1 MDREE
6 PLRRE
11 FSRLMRLAWPV
22 IVSNLGLMAM
32 GVVDAFLIGHYGT
45 AEYAAVQLAN
55 PWVFGTIFFANGIVL
70 GLDPIIAR
78 AHGAGDGARSALA
91 LQRGLVIALG
101 LSLPVGALWLA
112 TEPVLIAFGQDPRLA
127 RLAATFVHAQIPS
140 IPFFLCSTALS
151 RYLQN
156 REHVKQT
163 VWVTLVANLVNAAGA
178 WALIYGHLGAPS
190 LGILGAGIATN
201 LTRIA
206 SALTLLGW
214 TLAFRLYAG
223 AWQPWSRRAL
233 DRAGLREI
241 FALGV
246 PIAIQTCS
254 EMWAFAFSSF
264 IAGPLGQAPLAA
276 HGVVMQFASISFMVP
291 LGISQ
296 AATIRVGNL
305 IGARRAGAAL
315 RAGWIG
321 IAAGAAF
328 MSLAAATFILGRDVL
343 PLLITRDAAVVA
355 AAASILPIAGAF
367 EIFDGTQAV
376 ACGMLRGMARPQ
388 PAAWMNLVG
397 YWLIALPLG
406 FWLCLHTPAGLP
418 GLWMGLCLGLIVVAV
433 GLVILLRL
441 RAGRLLEAAL
451 AAS

>member
-1 MDREE
+1 
-6 PLRRE
+6 
-11 FSRLMRLAWPV
+11 
-22 IVSNLGLMAM
+22 
-32 GVVDAFLIGHYGT
+32 
-45 AEYAAVQLAN
+45 
-55 PWVFGTIFFANGIVL
+55 
-70 GLDPIIAR
+70 
-78 AHGAGDGARSALA
+78 
-91 LQRGLVIALG
+91 
-101 LSLPVGALWLA
+101 VGALWLA
-112 TEPVLIAFGQDPRLA
+112 TESVLIGFGQDPELA
-127 RLAATFVHAQIPS
+127 RLAATFVRAQIPS

-163 VWVTLVANLVNAAGA
+163 VWVTLVANVVNALGA
-178 WALIYGHLGAPS
+178 YALIYGHFGAPS

-206 SALTLLGW
+206 SALTLVAW
-214 TLAFRLYAG
+214 TILFRLYEG

-233 DRAGLREI
+233 EGPGIWEI
-241 FALGV
+241 VALGV

-276 HGVVMQFASISFMVP
+276 HGIVMQFASISFMVP

-296 AATIRVGNL
+296 ATTIRVGNL
-305 IGARRAGAAL
+305 LGARRSRAAW

-343 PLLITRDAAVVA
+343 PLLITRDAAVIA
-355 AAASILPIAGAF
+355 AAATILPIAGAF

-397 YWLIALPLG
+397 YWLIALPIG
-406 FWLCLHTPAGLP
+406 FWLCLHTAAGLP
-418 GLWMGLCLGLIVVAV
+418 GLWTGLCLGLIVVAV
-433 GLVILLRL
+433 GLVLWL
-441 RAGRLLEAAL
+441 RARAWKLLSAAA
-451 AAS
+451 AASTPV